1 MERQDSLSNVFLGAL
16 SRHNLSDS
24 EKQNSVISLI
34 CVSEEPITSPLSSIH
49 LHIDIAGFIMFS
61 SGFLHEITHQN
72 EC

>member
-1 MERQDSLSNVFLGAL
+1 MERQESVSNIFLGAL
-16 SRHNLSDS
+16 SHHNLSDS

-34 CVSEEPITSPLSSIH
+34 YVSEEPITSPLSGIH

-61 SGFLHEITHQN
+61 LGFLHETIHQN